1 MNKLGKKL
9 LACVAACSIV
19 LAAGS
24 HMQAF
29 ADTDSFNGTT
39 VSYSV
44 TTNSTSATAVTSFS
58 KKAREIAVQATVYYV
73 RDSATYKR
81 NSGWKTA
88 TIGGVSAT
96 ASVKGS
102 NALVIGGKGDHRI
115 ISEQGTTWT
124 GTSSVGTV
132 DEGALAE

>member
-44 TTNSTSATAVTSFS
+44 TTNSTSATAVTAFS
-58 KKAREIAVQATVYYV
+58 KPAKEIKARAIVFYQRGGGA
-73 RDSATYKR
+73 YKR
-81 NSGWKTA
+81 YSEWKTA
-88 TIGGVSAT
+88 TVGGVSAT
-96 ASVKGS
+96 VSVKGA
-102 NALVIGGKGDHRI
+102 NAQVVGGKGEHSI
-115 ISEQGTTWT
+115 TSEQNTYWS
-124 GTSSVGTV
+124 GTSYVGTV
-132 DEGALAE
+132 NEGAQVE